1 MFLNVTVNIKTA
13 KPIGMTE
20 FKIAPIHI
28 PLTLFL
34 EKMDDFYEL
43 RFLCCG

>member
-1 MFLNVTVNIKTA
+1 MLFSIAFYFFEGINPMFLNVTVNIKTA

-28 PLTLFL
+28 PLTLF
-34 EKMDDFYEL
+34 
-43 RFLCCG
+43 